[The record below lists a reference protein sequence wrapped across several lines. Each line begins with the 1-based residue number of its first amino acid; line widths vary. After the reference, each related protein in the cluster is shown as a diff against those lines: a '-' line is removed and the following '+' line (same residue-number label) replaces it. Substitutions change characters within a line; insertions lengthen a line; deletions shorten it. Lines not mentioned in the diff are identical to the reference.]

1 MGNLRTVFMGTPD
14 FAVPCLDMLVQ
25 ENYPVVAVVT
35 QPDRPKGRGQKL
47 TYSPVKET
55 ALAYNLPVLQP
66 ASIKTEEYYRQLAA
80 LKPDI
85 IVVVAFGQILPKK
98 ILDLPPY
105 GCINVHASLLPKYRG
120 SAPIHWAVIN
130 GETTTGITTMY
141 MDVGMDTGDMIIK
154 AETPVLPEDTT
165 GSLHD
170 KLQSLGAA
178 VLSETLKKIAAGQAP
193 RQPQSEAEA
202 TYARLL
208 CRNTERI
215 DWHQPA
221 IAIHNLVRGLNPWP
235 VAYCKYQNKSLK
247 IWQTKIYDDEA
258 QCSEPGRVIKI
269 TWDGLVVETGRGT
282 LEILEIQPESKR
294 RMKASDCACGYCMTA
309 GSQFE

>member
-1 MGNLRTVFMGTPD
+1 MGSLRTVFMGTPD
-14 FAVPCLDMLVQ
+14 FAVPCLAMLVQ
-25 ENYPVVAVVT
+25 EDYPVVAVVT

-47 TYSPVKET
+47 TYSPVKEA

-66 ASIKTEEYYRQLAA
+66 ASIKTEEYYQQLAA

-98 ILDLPPY
+98 ILDLPLY

-141 MDVGMDTGDMIIK
+141 MDVGMDTGDMILK
-154 AETPVLPEDTT
+154 ATTPVLPADTT

-170 KLQSLGAA
+170 KLQRLGAA
-178 VLSETLKKIAAGQAP
+178 VLSDTLKKIAAGQAP
-193 RQPQSEAEA
+193 RQSQDEAEA

-215 DWHQPA
+215 DWRQPA
-221 IAIHNLVRGLNPWP
+221 TAIHNLVRGLNPWP

-247 IWQTKIYDDEA
+247 IWQTKVYDSAA
-258 QCSEPGRVIKI
+258 QCSEPGRVVTI
-269 TWDGLVVETGRGT
+269 TKDGLVVETGRGT

-294 RMKASDCACGYCMTA
+294 RMKASDCACGYCLTV

>member
-1 MGNLRTVFMGTPD
+1 MGSLRTVFMGTPD
-14 FAVPCLDMLVQ
+14 FAVACLDMLVQ
-25 ENYPVVAVVT
+25 EDYPVVAVVT

-47 TYSPVKET
+47 TYSPVKEA

-66 ASIKTEEYYRQLAA
+66 ASIKTEEYYQQLAA

-141 MDVGMDTGDMIIK
+141 MDVGMDTGDMIVK

-178 VLSETLKKIAAGQAP
+178 VLSETLKKIAACQAP

-202 TYARLL
+202 TYTRLL

-247 IWQTKIYDDEA
+247 IWQTKVYDSEA
-258 QCSEPGRVIKI
+258 QCFEPGRVIKI
-269 TWDGLVVETGRGT
+269 TRDGLVVETGRGT

-294 RMKASDCACGYCMTA
+294 RMKASDCACGYCMTV